1 MAYTLF
7 PTTTGEII
15 AKCRSNPD
23 RCADIVELFNYL
35 SKKFKQVTTPINIDV
50 QTLGMVNVSR
60 ELQGMIE
67 TKDIVQEVGLKKIKI
82 KFGAGSAGNR
92 GVKNR
97 GNLFE
102 NTFAKAIRDSWDS
115 QKKSIN
121 PAIAK
126 AVDNL
131 AEIYHFDKLKGL
143 IVKEEGA
150 MNVKRPLKFQPGPYI
165 TSPTNTLDIGKT
177 VTDLTLHEAKNISQA
192 RPSNVVGYLSL
203 KLGGTTTFFNIGI
216 RTILTPDE
224 IKTGT
229 VRNADGIRLLKML
242 GIDNQTFCKI
252 FNGRLKK
259 GIKTN
264 TFGTANRR
272 YLETFLQSGIGY
284 GFCVVHQL
292 NANKIKT
299 FKIDKQYMQRAAKP
313 MSCDVYYGGKT
324 GTGKRVDIEIKTP
337 LYLFKLNMRD
347 TQGKDGYP
355 TRLMGDFTYRQL

>member
-7 PTTTGEII
+7 PTSAGEII

-23 RCADIVELFNYL
+23 KCADIVELFNYL
-35 SKKFKQVTTPINIDV
+35 SKKFKQITTPINIDV
-50 QTLGMVNVSR
+50 QTLGIINVSR
-60 ELQGMIE
+60 ELQGMVE
-67 TKDIVQEVGLKKIKI
+67 TKDIVREAGLKKIKI

-115 QKKSIN
+115 QKQSNN

-165 TSPTNTLDIGKT
+165 TSPTNTLDIGRT

-192 RPSNVVGYLSL
+192 RPNNVVGYLSL

-229 VRNADGIRLLKML
+229 VRNADGIRLLNML

-259 GIKTN
+259 GVKTN
-264 TFGTANRR
+264 TFGKANRR

-292 NANKIKT
+292 NANTIKT
-299 FKIDKQYMQRAAKP
+299 FKIDKQYMQRASKP

-324 GTGKRVDIEIKTP
+324 GTGKRVDIEIRTP

-355 TRLMGDFTYRQL
+355 TRLMGDFTYR